1 MDNLRT
7 KRNSQKLKVT
17 ENTSGGVMAE
27 EKVQVYAPGSVYPRF
42 VGIAVLF
49 VIVILALRIMGYW

>member
-27 EKVQVYAPGSVYPRF
+27 EKVQVYAPGSVYPRL
-42 VGIAVLF
+42 VVVAVLF
-49 VIVILALRIMGYW
+49 VIVILALRVLGYW